1 MVSND
6 SGHFIL
12 EPNSSLKPFFTR
24 ILFLRMTDK
33 RSSVVDGHVAIQP
46 REPTA
51 KMLTVSVDQ
60 VEQLFGIGF
69 LNQA

>member
-1 MVSND
+1 
-6 SGHFIL
+6 
-12 EPNSSLKPFFTR
+12 
-24 ILFLRMTDK
+24 MTDK

-60 VEQLFGIGF
+60 VEQFFGIGF